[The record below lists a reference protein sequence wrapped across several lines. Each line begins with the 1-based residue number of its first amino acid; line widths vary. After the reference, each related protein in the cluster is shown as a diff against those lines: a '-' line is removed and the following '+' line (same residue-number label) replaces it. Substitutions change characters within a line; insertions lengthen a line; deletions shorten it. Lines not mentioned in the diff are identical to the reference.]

1 MKKQHKDP
9 ENKSDHLSG
18 NLKDEDMNMT
28 VAESGLS
35 YRSIF
40 EHATDAIYVQDRE
53 GVFIDVNP
61 AAMRMYGYSRQEM
74 VGSTPDKLAAPGRN
88 DMDRTRDHLL
98 KAFKGEPQ
106 RFEWWGKRKN
116 GEVFPKEIVLNKGM
130 YFGKEVVFAMAR
142 DITERFLVLEALKE
156 SEDKYRSLT
165 DQIPVG
171 VYRTA
176 TDGHLIYSNPAL
188 VKILNYG
195 SVDELLKLNVS
206 QLYANPS
213 DRESQLTASKQNSGI
228 IQSIFQLKKKSGEL
242 IWVKDN
248 SRLVY
253 DKKGN
258 PSYFDG
264 ILEDITE
271 SKRVESAIKES
282 EANLKAIIE
291 NTLESIWSVNRNYE
305 IQYVNEV
312 FAEAYKS
319 AFGVK
324 LYKGVNMIETLTPDM
339 NSIWKE
345 RYDRTFKNEHFLFE
359 DRIDIG
365 EKSIYIE
372 VAMNPIVIDGNV
384 VGASVYGKDVTENK
398 LAQMNLQYL
407 SDLQKLLIDLSAG
420 FINLPIK
427 EIKPAINQSLNKI
440 SEFVDADRA
449 YVFDYDPESNT
460 ITNSFEWC
468 RQGIKSQI
476 DIMQSISLAG
486 FKEWLD
492 LHKKGEIVKI
502 DDFTDKKWERLRGLM
517 KDPDAKSLLTIPMI
531 HEGEYIGFVGF
542 DSVRHN
548 NLYKGYEQLLL
559 QVYAQTLVNVKERL
573 EKEQKLISAKEKAE
587 ESDRLKSAF
596 LANMS
601 HEIRTPM
608 NGIIGFLDLLK
619 EPDLS
624 EENKAD
630 YINIVTQ
637 SGHRL
642 LDTINDIIEISKIET
657 GELKVNMSAVNISE
671 LMAYFHG
678 FFRQQT
684 DQKGLKYIIS
694 NKLPG
699 DVQSFRTDSMKL
711 ESIISNLLKNAVK
724 FTSKGSVEFGCYL
737 EESDLTFYVK
747 DTGSGIPADQ
757 IDIIFNRFV
766 QADISGTRPH
776 EGSGLGLSIVK
787 AYIEILN
794 GKIWVK
800 SKAGEGSHF
809 FFSIPFLPSKEEN
822 PTNEIV
828 PAVTEEPSTRSTILI
843 AEDDYASYLY
853 MESLLSGKGVTFLH
867 TTNGADTIKVVR
879 ENPDISLVLMDIR
892 MPGMTGVEATRQ
904 IREFNKSIPI
914 IAQTAYALAG
924 DRELAIEAGCSDY
937 ITKPINRIDLQ
948 KMVYQYR
955 DQNNNK
961 S

>member
-1 MKKQHKDP
+1 MKKQHQVPKKKGDL
-9 ENKSDHLSG
+9 LSG
-18 NLKDEDMNMT
+18 NHQVEDMSM
-28 VAESGLS
+28 A
-35 YRSIF
+35 
-40 EHATDAIYVQDRE
+40 
-53 GVFIDVNP
+53 
-61 AAMRMYGYSRQEM
+61 
-74 VGSTPDKLAAPGRN
+74 LA
-88 DMDRTRDHLL
+88 
-98 KAFKGEPQ
+98 
-106 RFEWWGKRKN
+106 
-116 GEVFPKEIVLNKGM
+116 
-130 YFGKEVVFAMAR
+130 
-142 DITERFLVLEALKE
+142 E
-156 SEDKYRSLT
+156 SEDQYRTLAN
-165 DQIPVG
+165 QVPVG
-171 VYRTA
+171 VYRTT
-176 TDGHLIYSNPAL
+176 TDGLLIYSNPAL

-213 DRESQLTASKQNSGI
+213 DRERQLTASKQNSGI

-248 SRLVY
+248 SRLVF
-253 DKKGN
+253 DKNGN

-271 SKRVESAIKES
+271 SKRVENAIKES

-305 IQYVNEV
+305 IQYINEV
-312 FAEAYKS
+312 FTRNYYRT
-319 AFGVK
+319 FGVQLKKGIKSFEK
-324 LYKGVNMIETLTPDM
+324 LPVNLRQP
-339 NSIWKE
+339 WKE
-345 RYDRTFKNEHFLFE
+345 RYDRAFRNEHFVFE
-359 DRIDIG
+359 DKIDVG
-365 EKSIYIE
+365 DSSVYIE
-372 VAMNPIVIDGNV
+372 VAMNPIVIDGEV
-384 VGASVYGKDVTENK
+384 VGVSCYGKDVTEKK
-398 LAQMNLQYL
+398 LAQIQLQYM
-407 SDLQKLLIDLSAG
+407 SDLRKLLADLSSG
-420 FINLPIK
+420 FINIPIR
-427 EIKPAINQSLNKI
+427 EIENAVNHSLSKI
-440 SEFVDADRA
+440 GEFVGADRA
-449 YVFDYDPESNT
+449 YVVDYDFQRNT
-460 ITNSFEWC
+460 GTNSFEWC
-468 RQGIKSQI
+468 KSGIEPQI
-476 DIMQSISLAG
+476 RKMQAVP
-486 FKEWLD
+486 LD
-492 LHKKGEIVKI
+492 EFAEIVNMHIKGEIVKI
-502 DDFTDKKWERLRGLM
+502 DDVSEIPHNYLRKFLEVQNI
-517 KDPDAKSLLTIPMI
+517 KSAVTIPLMR
-531 HEGEYIGFVGF
+531 EAECIGFVGF
-542 DSVRHN
+542 DSVKKKHI
-548 NLYKGYEQLLL
+548 YTVYEQQLL
-559 QVYAQTLVNVKERL
+559 QVYAQTIVNVKERL
-573 EKEQKLISAKEKAE
+573 EKEQKLISAKEQAE

-657 GELKVNMSAVNISE
+657 GELKINMSVVNISE

-684 DQKGLKYIIS
+684 DQKGLNYIIS

-711 ESIISNLLKNAVK
+711 ESIISNLLKNAIK

-757 IDIIFNRFV
+757 IDIIFDRFV

-787 AYIEILN
+787 AYIEMLN

-809 FFSIPFLPSKEEN
+809 FFSIPYLPSKEEK
-822 PTNEIV
+822 PVSEIIT
-828 PAVTEEPSTRSTILI
+828 AVTDEPSIKSTILI

-867 TTNGADTIKVVR
+867 TTNGADTVKVVR
-879 ENPDISLVLMDIR
+879 ENPDISLILMDIR
-892 MPGMTGVEATRQ
+892 MPGMTGIEATRK
-904 IREFNKSIPI
+904 IREFNKSITV
-914 IAQTAYALAG
+914 IAQTAYALDG
-924 DRELAIEAGCSDY
+924 DRELAIEAGCNDY
-937 ITKPINRIDLQ
+937 ITKPINRNDLQ
-948 KMVYQYR
+948 KMVYQHR
-955 DQNNNK
+955 SQKKNND
-961 S
+961 